1 MADNKPTADQIQFAL
16 DLAKEKGKDYTKSK
30 LQGMSG
36 KEVSDAIDSM
46 KDEETEASGKQV
58 SFALDL
64 LKEQGKSS
72 PSKAQ
77 LDKMPAANISKL
89 IDKLKGSEK
98 KAKTAGMF
106 NALDSDQESL
116 AEELYMMASNDGAA
130 YQKRDADGAA
140 KRAMRELQQSKTRDL
155 AYDMKMAHKAVVKA
169 LKARWRQSDKEHRQN
184 QRAASMKK
192 QAIVQEVMKRAK
204 ADPEFRKKVVAR
216 VRVANAGRVLQNAIR
231 VTDEASQ
238 MSPGERD
245 FIEGPLK
252 QLLRMAPKLPPQTNP
267 QFKRRVTD
275 LLRLAPKVL
284 DDSRASSKMQ
294 DQLARLSNYLQKH
307 YLAYKENLDYE
318 WTPELARSLSRRVAM
333 VQKKAKPGGGPV
345 SKKDYDGFFKHLMAA
360 YKIASKWEEQ
370 DKPGGY
376 VANESIG
383 AFMEKL
389 KRDMKKHVK

>member
-1 MADNKPTADQIQFAL
+1 MAEDNKPTADQIQYAL
-16 DLAKEKGKDYTKSK
+16 DLAKEKGKDYDKSK

-46 KDEETEASGKQV
+46 KKEETEASGKQV

-77 LDKMPAANISKL
+77 LDKMDGANISKL
-89 IDKLKGSEK
+89 IDKLKGSDK
-98 KAKTAGMF
+98 KASQIAKTIMEQMGGRRGMMMIGAKNLKSLPRGLAFSWPNRQRSKGNYVEITLTGSDDYDMGFFNWAMSKGKKPVKNYRGLLAEDLIPTFQDQTGWRLRMATDKKAGMF
-106 NALDSDQESL
+106 NQLDADQESL

-130 YQKRDADGAA
+130 YKKKDADGAVKKA
-140 KRAMRELQQSKTRDL
+140 TRELLQSKTRDL
-155 AYDMKMAHKAVVKA
+155 DHDMKTAHKAVVKA

-184 QRAASMKK
+184 QRAASMNK
-192 QAIVQEVMKRAK
+192 QAVVQEAMKRAK
-204 ADPEFRKKVVAR
+204 ADPEFRKKLVA
-216 VRVANAGRVLQNAIR
+216 A
-231 VTDEASQ
+231 
-238 MSPGERD
+238 
-245 FIEGPLK
+245 
-252 QLLRMAPKLPPQTNP
+252 
-267 QFKRRVTD
+267 
-275 LLRLAPKVL
+275 
-284 DDSRASSKMQ
+284 
-294 DQLARLSNYLQKH
+294 
-307 YLAYKENLDYE
+307 
-318 WTPELARSLSRRVAM
+318 

-376 VANESIG
+376 VANESLG